1 MKFLSRLLDRDE
13 SPRDAGSVAMFT
25 AIFAIAAFALAGLL
39 IDGGSAINER
49 QRIYGIAESAARAGA
64 DNVDV
69 PYLKETG
76 EVRIQ
81 VAGACRRVEDI
92 VAQYDGEVELAQCDA
107 SDERVAVTLNKVVRT
122 TLLQIVGFNDFEL
135 TATMSAHPQDGV

>member
-1 MKFLSRLLDRDE
+1 MRGRAGLRRTGSGLMKFLKRLLDRDE
-13 SPRDAGSVAMFT
+13 RPRDAGSVAMFT
-25 AIFAIAAFALAGLL
+25 AIFAIAVFALAGLL

-76 EVRIQ
+76 KVRVQ
-81 VAGACRRVEDI
+81 VAGACDRVEDI

-107 SDERVAVTLNKVVRT
+107 
-122 TLLQIVGFNDFEL
+122 
-135 TATMSAHPQDGV
+135 

>member
-1 MKFLSRLLDRDE
+1 MNLLKRLLDRDDR
-13 SPRDAGSVAMFT
+13 PRDAGTVAMFT

-69 PYLKETG
+69 PHLRETG
-76 EVRIQ
+76 EVRIL
-81 VAGACRRVEDI
+81 VAGACNRVEEI
-92 VAQYDGEVELAQCDA
+92 VAQYDGEVELTECNAT
-107 SDERVAVTLNKVVRT
+107 EEEVAVTLDKVVPT
-122 TLLQIVGFNDFEL
+122 TLLGIVGINDFEL